1 MIFGIIDSAGRLAGI
16 RIYLNSRVSG
26 DWVTNS
32 LTAENIFGVHTRLS
46 KENYKIYFKR
56 NYRIWKVSIYTY
68 LISY

>member
-1 MIFGIIDSAGRLAGI
+1 LAGI

-46 KENYKIYFKR
+46 KENYKIH
-56 NYRIWKVSIYTY
+56 IYIPYIILKIEVRVGHHPCFLNFRCTD
-68 LISY
+68 